1 MKTDKAHFE
10 HPENW
15 QQAAEWVDFDPSE
28 PGVTGNCELQSLA
41 VFVRD
46 HKQRELPR
54 AERSLEAHYGAFVLS
69 QSRPGADQARELALA
84 TRYGMA
90 PQVTRIAGLEARR
103 FELGPQPQPGDFDSR
118 SPAVLVWCDGDR
130 FYLLASD
137 TLPADDL
144 IPIAESI
151 Y

>member
-1 MKTDKAHFE
+1 MQTENPHFE
-10 HPENW
+10 YPENW
-15 QQAAEWVDFDPSE
+15 QRAAGLVDFEPSE
-28 PGVTGNCELQSLA
+28 PGLTGGHDLHSLA

-46 HKQRELPR
+46 HEHRELPR

-69 QSRPGADQARELALA
+69 QSRPGAGRARQLALE
-84 TRYGMA
+84 TSYGNA
-90 PQVTRIAGLEARR
+90 PQAVRIAGREARR
-103 FELGPQPQPGDFDSR
+103 YELGPEPGREDPDPR

-130 FYLLASD
+130 FYLLASEI
-137 TLPADDL
+137 LPADEL